1 MCSSGVNVGRP
12 KQSVGSYL
20 CNIGRLSQT
29 QIINKTHREGTE
41 SLMICVWPALP
52 YPISLLLCHVP
63 SFLFLV
69 FSCLKG
75 SQEKGKE
82 RGKQR
87 INKRS
92 EKETSRPYWA
102 SSFKSCPS
110 LRFASVKETEGK
122 GITDIKGKPNMNGT
136 KGAIKEYLM
145 SAHLQENFSSTL
157 PKKPAGKTWLAATRY
172 FSLSL
177 WPLFKEIK

>member
-1 MCSSGVNVGRP
+1 MFPLSFSS
-12 KQSVGSYL
+12 
-20 CNIGRLSQT
+20 
-29 QIINKTHREGTE
+29 
-41 SLMICVWPALP
+41 
-52 YPISLLLCHVP
+52 
-63 SFLFLV
+63 SFLAW
-69 FSCLKG
+69 KDHKKR
-75 SQEKGKE
+75 EKKE

-136 KGAIKEYLM
+136 NGAIKEYLM

-157 PKKPAGKTWLAATRY
+157 PNKPAGKTWLAVRLL
-172 FSLSL
+172 FLSISLAL
-177 WPLFKEIK
+177 I